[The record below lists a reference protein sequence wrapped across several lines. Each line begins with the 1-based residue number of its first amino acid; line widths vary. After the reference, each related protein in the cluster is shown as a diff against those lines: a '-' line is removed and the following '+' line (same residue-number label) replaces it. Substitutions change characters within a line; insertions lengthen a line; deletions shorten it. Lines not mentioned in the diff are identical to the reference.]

1 MDGVLGGKWE
11 KMQREVAL
19 PNCKQI
25 CRLSGVM
32 LSVLTCY
39 WTQSLRARRWV
50 FKGDKNQQEV
60 FLRRGSKAV
69 GYITKNFTVC
79 KNRFEE

>member
-19 PNCKQI
+19 LQFKEPNCKQI
-25 CRLSGVM
+25 CRLGGVM
-32 LSVLTCY
+32 LGVLTCY

-50 FKGDKNQQEV
+50 FKGDKISRKSSFGEEV
-60 FLRRGSKAV
+60 KPSV
-69 GYITKNFTVC
+69 T
-79 KNRFEE
+79 